1 MTHVDQIKHL
11 ACFIGSAL
19 KPDLP
24 NLWPGKSAAAGE
36 APKIGKTTYLDGI
49 RGISALIVYLTHHA
63 MYAHQDFALH
73 RAFGWRGE
81 YHVVAFPG
89 IRLFWSGGTLATGL
103 FFIISGTTLQ
113 CKGLSN
119 TNSLEKVTC
128 RLC

>member
-103 FFIISGTTLQ
+103 FFIISGRSPYFGTLS
-113 CKGLSN
+113 KM
-119 TNSLEKVTC
+119 
-128 RLC
+128 